1 MYKSTPSL
9 TWVLDELGGQRH
21 APATLTPRKES
32 GFHGRGDWVG
42 LGAGMNWPTKSRP
55 TMFETLDIQP
65 IESRYNDFAI
75 PATSVQV

>member
-1 MYKSTPSL
+1 MVEEIGWASEPV
-9 TWVLDELGGQRH
+9 WIGPQ
-21 APATLTPRKES
+21 
-32 GFHGRGDWVG
+32 
-42 LGAGMNWPTKSRP
+42 KSRP

>member
-1 MYKSTPSL
+1 
-9 TWVLDELGGQRH
+9 
-21 APATLTPRKES
+21 
-32 GFHGRGDWVG
+32 VG